1 MGVGCGDLRVQ
12 SWNVNSMMKSRRS
25 WVQFINKL
33 KNSNENIFVIVDSRF
48 EAEQEIEFEKLWDGP
63 VFYNSYSSNQ
73 RGLIVLLK
81 DSLVVKN
88 LKFCNI
94 LKGDYSRLTFTLGE
108 SKILIKCCY
117 ASYGDMSQFD

>member
-12 SWNVNSMMKSRRS
+12 SWNVNSMMKTHRS
-25 WVQFINKL
+25 WVQFVNKM

-81 DSLVVKN
+81 DSFVVKN
-88 LKFCNI
+88 LKFSNI
-94 LKGDYSRLTFTLGE
+94 RVTTCS
-108 SKILIKCCY
+108 
-117 ASYGDMSQFD
+117 